1 MQKTESQ
8 QTGKNRQEILN
19 NLTEQLE
26 KSVQGFMDG
35 EKYKNFLSSMAR
47 FHSYSLNNQLLIH
60 IQKPD
65 SILCASYTT
74 WKKFDRYVKKGEKG
88 IKIICPS
95 PHKTQTLRTVR
106 NPKTG
111 KPELLADGSKK
122 KEVVEKVI
130 PFYNVGYTY
139 DISQTDGEPLPEI
152 TARLNGDLDSRQNG
166 LKAALLEISPVPVH
180 FRPVPGEANG
190 YYNLTQKEIVVDSSL
205 SEKHSLK
212 TLIHELAHVLLHDS
226 SIKDAPRDSPTRE
239 VQAESVAYV
248 VCQYFGIDTS
258 DYSFGYIST
267 WSSDKNTEELKKSL
281 EVIRSTSNDII
292 ANVEKKL
299 SPELLPQQE
308 LSENIQKA
316 RRRCM

>member
-19 NLTEQLE
+19 DLTEQLE

-65 SILCASYTT
+65 STLCASYTT

-130 PFYNVGYTY
+130 PFYKVGYTY

-152 TARLNGDLDSRQNG
+152 TARLKGDLDSRQNG

-180 FRPVPGEANG
+180 FRPISGEANG

-239 VQAESVAYV
+239 VQALYSCFYNIDLLN
-248 VCQYFGIDTS
+248 YF
-258 DYSFGYIST
+258 
-267 WSSDKNTEELKKSL
+267 
-281 EVIRSTSNDII
+281 
-292 ANVEKKL
+292 
-299 SPELLPQQE
+299 P
-308 LSENIQKA
+308 
-316 RRRCM
+316 